1 MAWQISG
8 QYMETCSCTF
18 LCPCITTN
26 LAGMPTEGNCQAAL
40 GLHIDKGSKD
50 GVSLDGLNLVML
62 LESQGPMGAGNMTVG
77 LIVDDTASQG
87 QVDAIAEIAAGK
99 VGGPMAMLAPLV
111 GRFAGVERAPVTI
124 TRDGNS
130 WSVRAGGLIDQAC
143 DALPNMDGQ
152 PIYLD
157 NVSHPMN
164 SRLGLAKAT
173 RSNFDAFGI
182 QWSDDTGTRNGHFA
196 PFSWSG

>member
-26 LAGMPTEGNCQAAL
+26 LAGTPTEGDCQAAL
-40 GLHIDKGSKD
+40 GLRIDKGSKD
-50 GVSLDGLNLVML
+50 GVSLDGLKLVML
-62 LESQGPMGAGNMTVG
+62 LESHGPMGAGNMTVG
-77 LIVDDTASQG
+77 LIVDDAASQE
-87 QVDAIAEIAAGK
+87 QVDAIAEIAGGK
-99 VGGPMAMLAPLV
+99 AGGPMAMLAPLV
-111 GRFAGVERAPVTI
+111 GNFAGVQRAPVTF
-124 TRDGNS
+124 TQDGNT
-130 WSVRAGGLIDQAC
+130 WSVRAGDSIDQAC
-143 DALPNMDGQ
+143 EALTNMDGQ
-152 PIYLD
+152 PTYLD

-173 RSNFDAFGI
+173 RSRFDAFGI
-182 QWSDDTGTRNGHFA
+182 RWQDDTGSRNGHFA

>member
-18 LCPCITTN
+18 LCPCITSN
-26 LAGMPTEGNCQAAL
+26 LAATPTEGNCQAAL
-40 GLHIDKGSKD
+40 GLHVDKGSKD
-50 GVSLDGLNLVML
+50 GVSLDGLDLIVL

-77 LIVDDTASQG
+77 LIVDDGASQE
-87 QVDAIAEIAAGK
+87 QADAIAEIASGK
-99 VGGPMAMLAPLV
+99 AGGPMAMLAPLV

-124 TRDGNS
+124 TQNGNT
-130 WSVRAGGLIDQAC
+130 WSARAGELIDETCEAMT
-143 DALPNMDGQ
+143 NMDGV
-152 PIYLD
+152 PLYLD
-157 NVSHPMN
+157 NASHPMS

-173 RSNFDAFGI
+173 RSRFDAFGI
-182 QWSDDTGTRNGHFA
+182 RWDDDTGTRNGHFS

>member
-18 LCPCITTN
+18 LCPCIITN
-26 LAGMPTEGNCQAAL
+26 LAGTPTEGNCQAAL

-50 GVSLDGLNLVML
+50 GVSLDGLDLVVL

-77 LIVDDTASQG
+77 LIVDDGASQA
-87 QVDAIAEIAAGK
+87 QVDAIAEIAGGK

-111 GRFAGVERAPVTI
+111 GRFAGVERAPVKV
-124 TRDGNS
+124 TRSGNT
-130 WSVRAGGLIDQAC
+130 WSAKAGELIDETCEAIT
-143 DALPNMDGQ
+143 NMDGQ
-152 PIYLD
+152 PLYLD
-157 NVSHPMN
+157 NASHPMN

-182 QWSDDTGTRNGHFA
+182 KWSDDTGTRNGHFA

>member
-18 LCPCITTN
+18 LCPCITSN
-26 LAGMPTEGNCQAAL
+26 LAATPTEGNCQAAL

-50 GVSLDGLNLVML
+50 GVSLDGVDLVVL

-77 LIVDDTASQG
+77 LIVDDGASQQ
-87 QVDAIAEIAAGK
+87 QVDAIAAIAGGQA
-99 VGGPMAMLAPLV
+99 GGPMAMLAPLV
-111 GRFAGVERAPVTI
+111 GRFAGVQRAPVKI
-124 TRDGNS
+124 TREGNS
-130 WSVRAGGLIDQAC
+130 WSVRAGELIDEAC
-143 DALPNMDGQ
+143 EAMANMDGQ
-152 PIYLD
+152 PMYID

-164 SRLGLAKAT
+164 SRLGLARAT
-173 RSNFDAFGI
+173 RSHFDAFGI
-182 QWSDDTGTRNGHFA
+182 RWKDDTGTRNGHFA